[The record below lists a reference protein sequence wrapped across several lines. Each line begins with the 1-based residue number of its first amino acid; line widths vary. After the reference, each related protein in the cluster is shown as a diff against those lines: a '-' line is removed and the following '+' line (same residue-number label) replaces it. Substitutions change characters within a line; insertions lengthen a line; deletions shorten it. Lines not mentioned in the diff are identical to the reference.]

1 MGFALLYRLQQ
12 RHRMQR
18 VSVKAEGNQAGEKQR
33 SPSHDQA
40 KRKHYWSLWFVMSD
54 KDDNR

>member
-1 MGFALLYRLQQ
+1 M
-12 RHRMQR
+12 
-18 VSVKAEGNQAGEKQR
+18 KAEGNQAGEKQR

-40 KRKHYWSLWFVMSD
+40 KRNHSWSLWFVTND

>member
-1 MGFALLYRLQQ
+1 M
-12 RHRMQR
+12 
-18 VSVKAEGNQAGEKQR
+18 KAEGNQAGEKQR

-40 KRKHYWSLWFVMSD
+40 KRKHYRSLWFIIDD

>member
-1 MGFALLYRLQQ
+1 M
-12 RHRMQR
+12 
-18 VSVKAEGNQAGEKQR
+18 KAEGNQAGKKQR

-40 KRKHYWSLWFVMSD
+40 KRKHYWSPGFVLND